1 MAQIICIIGNKGG
14 TGKTTVSHML
24 AQGFGLLGQ
33 RSACVLTDTAREPLS
48 PEGRRYL
55 TADARSP
62 EALGKV
68 MDKLRTLNGW
78 MGVIDGGGNRSET
91 DRRLYSLADLVLL
104 PFRDS
109 HEDIRTV
116 VKDLELFPRAWALPS
131 QWPTQPVAT
140 RGSRAHHRHATRRI
154 QGPSPRAGKCTVEFQ
169 ATLAEAGSGTTA
181 DTAGQRLPQPCPPGA
196 GPAGSSLRRR
206 ERRGRNRVSEHR
218 RTMMKASPRRQR
230 RPTSPKRSGSAAT
243 ASDRGAPQRPQ
254 PETGW

>member
-131 QWPTQPVAT
+131 QWPSNPWQREAAARTIGTQLAGFRDRLLEPVSALSSSKLLLQKQVPAQLPT
-140 RGSRAHHRHATRRI
+140 
-154 QGPSPRAGKCTVEFQ
+154 P
-169 ATLAEAGSGTTA
+169 LANACRSLARQVLDLLEVLYDDVSDEAETE
-181 DTAGQRLPQPCPPGA
+181 CC
-196 GPAGSSLRRR
+196 
-206 ERRGRNRVSEHR
+206 
-218 RTMMKASPRRQR
+218 K
-230 RPTSPKRSGSAAT
+230 TSPHDDESIASAA
-243 ASDRGAPQRPQ
+243 AP
-254 PETGW
+254 TH

>member
-14 TGKTTVSHML
+14 TGKTTISHML
-24 AQGFGLLGQ
+24 SQGFGLLGQ

-78 MGVIDGGGNRSET
+78 MGVIDGGGNRTEF
-91 DRRLYSLADLVLL
+91 DRKLYSHADLVLL

-116 VKDLELFPRAWALPS
+116 VKDLEMFPRAWALPS
-131 QWPTQPVAT
+131 QWPTNPWQRDAASRSVNTQLAAFRERILEPLSALSSSKLLLQKQVPAQLPTPLANACRGVARQVLDLLEVMYEDVT
-140 RGSRAHHRHATRRI
+140 DEAEQTDGDRPEALPHPEEHE
-154 QGPSPRAGKCTVEFQ
+154 PS
-169 ATLAEAGSGTTA
+169 AGSWA
-181 DTAGQRLPQPCPPGA
+181 
-196 GPAGSSLRRR
+196 
-206 ERRGRNRVSEHR
+206 H
-218 RTMMKASPRRQR
+218 
-230 RPTSPKRSGSAAT
+230 
-243 ASDRGAPQRPQ
+243 
-254 PETGW
+254 